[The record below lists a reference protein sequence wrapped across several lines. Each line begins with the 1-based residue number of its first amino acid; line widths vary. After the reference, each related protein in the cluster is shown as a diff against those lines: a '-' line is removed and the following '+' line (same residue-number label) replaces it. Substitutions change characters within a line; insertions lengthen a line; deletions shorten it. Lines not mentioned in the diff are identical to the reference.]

1 MNEASYR
8 ESEARLWNTVGFHP
22 DEKMVTLETTG
33 TRVRIQMIGRGPSVL
48 FIHGGPNAGSTW
60 APIIDAFDGF
70 TCLLVDR
77 PGTGLSES
85 LDTVPDVPTFI
96 GFANRFVDDI
106 LSGMGMDQVDVVA
119 SSLGGYIALR
129 SAATTPDRVGRM
141 VQMACPA
148 FAQGML
154 TPQFMRMMKR
164 SWFRKLSGVFPPSPR
179 INDTIMRQ
187 MGHGASIEAG
197 RIPQTFKDWYV
208 DLQRYTDTNVN
219 DGNLIGEFFTG
230 SSWDERLALTDEL
243 LATVVAP
250 TLFLWGEHDGFGGP
264 EVADTTVAPMPD
276 AQLEIV
282 EDSGHL
288 PWLDFPIEI
297 GARTRSFIDAGE

>member
-8 ESEARLWNTVGFHP
+8 ESEARLWNTAGFHP

-85 LDTVPDVPTFI
+85 LDTVPGVPTFI

-106 LSGMGMDQVDVVA
+106 LSGMGMDQADVVA

-164 SWFRKLSGVFPPSPR
+164 SWFRKLGGVFPPSPR